1 MLYRY
6 SRWDG
11 SQEIEPFSPD
21 EVMDGLA
28 DDLMENGDLRN
39 ALQRLLRWGREGSEG
54 ERMQGLQDILERLRN
69 RRQQELNRYDL
80 GSMMD
85 DIQKRL
91 EDVIQTERA
100 GIQRRLDQASRPN
113 DQGQPPDAALKKTL
127 ERIAGQKQE
136 ALDQLPDDPAGQIK
150 ALSDYDFMDQ
160 DARQKFDD
168 LMKMLQQ
175 QMLGNQFEGLK
186 QSIQSLTPQDM
197 QAMREMVRDL
207 NKMLREKMEGGDPDF
222 QGFMDKH
229 GQFFPPGINSL
240 EELVEHLQRRAAQM
254 QSMLNSM
261 TPEMRDSLQQMMDD
275 LLKDDRLRWD
285 MMQLGANL
293 EQLLPRRQFQNRYP
307 FSGDES
313 LSMEEAMRLMDRLQ
327 QMDEMERELRGIQ
340 DADALQDVDADK
352 LRELAGPEAA
362 DQLERLQ
369 QIMKML
375 EDNGYLER
383 KGDSYELTAK
393 AIRRIGQKAL
403 HDIFG
408 KLKKDAFGKHE
419 TEFRGTG
426 GERSED
432 TKSYEFGDPFLVNLE
447 ETMMNSLVREG
458 AGTPVRIQP
467 EDFSVYR
474 TEQMTES
481 SIVLMVDMS
490 RSMILRG
497 CFGAAKK
504 VALALNSLI
513 KGQYPNDNLY
523 IVMFSEYAREVKPEV
538 LPELSW
544 DEENYGT
551 NLQHGLMLARRLLG
565 RHKMGNKQIIVITDG
580 EPTAHLENEIA
591 YFSYPPAPRT
601 IVETL
606 KEVDRCTRDRI
617 VINTFMLEQ
626 SRMLVEF
633 VNQMTKINKGRAFF
647 CTPDRLGEYI
657 LVDYV
662 SSKRKRVA

>member
-127 ERIAGQKQE
+127 GRIAGQKQE

>member
-11 SQEIEPFSPD
+11 SQEIDPFGPED
-21 EVMDGLA
+21 LMDGIA
-28 DDLMENGDLRN
+28 EDLMEDGDLRR
-39 ALQRLLRWGREGSEG
+39 ALQRLFRWGTQSPTG
-54 ERMQGLQDILERLRN
+54 EHMPGIQDLLDRLRN
-69 RRQQELNRYDL
+69 RRQEELNRYDL

-85 DIQKRL
+85 DIEKRL
-91 EDVIQTERA
+91 EDVIQTERQ
-100 GIQRRLDQASRPN
+100 GIQRRLDQAARPN
-113 DQGQPPDAALKKTL
+113 DQGQKPDPALKKTL
-127 ERIAGQKQE
+127 EKIASQKQQ
-136 ALDQLPDDPAGQIK
+136 ALDQLPPDPAGQIK

-186 QSIQSLTPQDM
+186 QAIQSLTPQDM

-207 NKMLREKMEGGDPDF
+207 NRMLQEKMQGGDPDF

-229 GQFFPPGINSL
+229 GRFFPPGINSL
-240 EELVEHLQRRAAQM
+240 EELIEHLQRRNAQM

-261 TPEMRDSLQQMMDD
+261 TPQMRQSLQQMMND
-275 LLKDDRLRWD
+275 LLQDDRLRWD

-293 EQLLPRRQFQNRYP
+293 EQLLPMRQFQNRYP
-307 FSGDES
+307 FSGEES
-313 LSMEEAMRLMDRLQ
+313 LTMEQAMQLMDRLQ
-327 QMDEMERELRGIQ
+327 QMDELERDLRGAQ
-340 DADALQDVDADK
+340 NAEALEKVDAER
-352 LRELAGPEAA
+352 LRDLAGDEAA
-362 DQLERLQ
+362 QQLEQLRQL
-369 QIMKML
+369 MKIL
-375 EDNGYLER
+375 EDNGYLEK
-383 KGDSYELTAK
+383 KGDSYQLTAK

-403 HDIFG
+403 KDIFG
-408 KLKKDAFGKHE
+408 QLKKDTFGKHE

-426 GERSED
+426 GERSEE
-432 TKSYEFGDPFLVNLE
+432 TKVYEFGDPFLVNLE
-447 ETMMNSLVREG
+447 ETLMNSLVREG

-497 CFGAAKK
+497 CFSAAKK
-504 VALALNSLI
+504 VVLALNSLI

-523 IVMFSEYAREVKPEV
+523 IVLFSEYAREVKPEV
-538 LPELSW
+538 LPELTW
-544 DEENYGT
+544 DEETYGT
-551 NLQHGLMLARRLLG
+551 NLHHALMLGRKLLG
-565 RHKMGNKQIIVITDG
+565 KHKTGTKQIIVITDG
-580 EPTAHLENEIA
+580 EPTAHLEGEIA
-591 YFSYPPAPRT
+591 RFAYPPMPRT
-601 IVETL
+601 ILETL
-606 KEVDRCTRDRI
+606 KETDRCTKDRI

-626 SRMLVEF
+626 SRTLVEF
-633 VNQMTKINKGRAFF
+633 VSQMTKINKGRAFF
-647 CTPDRLGEYI
+647 CTPERLGEYI

-662 SSKRKRVA
+662 ASKRKRIA